1 MGTSN
6 DDLMDRLDTLERKVD
21 MICGKLEQAN
31 GMWFLVKLMGC
42 MAVGVAAIFTAFHAW
57 FK

>member
-1 MGTSN
+1 
-6 DDLMDRLDTLERKVD
+6 MDRLDTLERKVD

-42 MAVGVAAIFTAFHAW
+42 CAVGIAAIITAFHAW